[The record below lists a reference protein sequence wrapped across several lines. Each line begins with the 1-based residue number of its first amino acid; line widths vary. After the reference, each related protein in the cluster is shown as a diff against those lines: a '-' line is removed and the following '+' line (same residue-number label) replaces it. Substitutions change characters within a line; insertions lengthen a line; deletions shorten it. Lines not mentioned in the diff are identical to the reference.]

1 MRKTPQ
7 PRFAD
12 LPTMMRTAYEWF
24 EKHPNGYE
32 G

>member
-1 MRKTPQ
+1 MILILYRHP
-7 PRFAD
+7 
-12 LPTMMRTAYEWF
+12 PTMMRTAYEWF

>member
-1 MRKTPQ
+1 MTQHRHGTM
-7 PRFAD
+7 
-12 LPTMMRTAYEWF
+12 PTMMRTAYEWF